1 MHLTPLQICMSPKA
15 AITPLGI
22 NTANINP
29 AVYLNITGSTS
40 ILLLLLVTSI
50 AFFSTEFLKN
60 IGIKPPTY
68 SRKALNFL
76 YS

>member
-1 MHLTPLQICMSPKA
+1 MHLTPLQICISPYA

-22 NTANINP
+22 NTANISP
-29 AVYLNITGSTS
+29 AVYLNLTGNTTS
-40 ILLLLLVTSI
+40 LLLLLVISI

-60 IGIKPPTY
+60 IGMNPPTY